1 MKRTF
6 LLIIFFFI
14 LAAANATVTSPVE
27 FLGFTPGDDY
37 QLADYETIISY
48 FKELEQQSDRLL
60 LQELGRTTQGRP
72 LYLAV
77 ISSPKNLHNRKQII
91 ARQAHLARPLGL
103 SAGEAKRLIEQAPVI
118 VSINCSIHPR
128 EIGASQM
135 SMELAYRLLNDRSLE
150 MQMMLNKV
158 VLLLMPGQNPDGL
171 DAIVRGYEKN
181 LRAGRPDDPILQ
193 PDHPYAGH
201 DLNRDW
207 FMLSQKETRLT
218 VEKVYNVWR
227 PHIVFDLHQ
236 MGSTGGR
243 MFLPPYVDP
252 YDPYIDPL
260 LQAGLSELGHAIA
273 MDMIARGL
281 SGIVHNLYFDAFS
294 PSRSYVPYHGGV
306 RVLGEIASA
315 RIATPIQVEKADLQ
329 GEGDFHPL
337 RRSWRQPLPWTGG
350 RWSLSDVVRY
360 GLEASL
366 ALLRHA
372 ASDRKQWVANS
383 FQTLK
388 RQATGSPTPDYY
400 VFPSDQHDVYSLY
413 ELLSLLRTGL
423 VDIFRTTAPLQLAE
437 GTLPPPVYV
446 IPGQQPYAAYARTLL
461 QQTRYEEVAAPGS
474 VPYDVT
480 THYLPGLLG
489 VKMYR
494 FEGDLPDL
502 EYVARL
508 PRPRLTES
516 GPLKGD
522 GLLIDYRGN
531 QAVRAVTRLL
541 KAQAPVFWLRDSV
554 STTSTAVLP
563 AGTLYVDQT
572 SRYYLSDLPLNLF
585 YPARALS
592 LPAWRLR
599 QPSIGLFA
607 VQAEA
612 DEGWIRFVLEEY
624 GFDYTRLSMEMITDP
639 DLAEKYDVILF
650 PDQSPERLCELFL
663 TPAPASG
670 EHGALDRL
678 QAFVQSG
685 GSLVMINRS
694 CTLLVDRWAL
704 AVKNGAQNLKAEEYF
719 VPGSLLRMNV
729 AVDHPGGYGLP
740 DTLSG
745 FVYHSPVFQPLAP
758 WVETV
763 AAYPDSHLVAGGFVR
778 GEKRLASGSAA
789 VHVALGRG
797 RVWLLGLLPEFR
809 AQSHTTYK
817 LLFNALFFSNAE
829 AVEKPE

>member
-6 LLIIFFFI
+6 ILILFFGA
-14 LAAANATVTSPVE
+14 LAAAYATVTSPVQ
-27 FLGFTPGDDY
+27 FLGFTPGDDH

-48 FKELEQQSDRLL
+48 FKELEQESDRLL

-77 ISSPKNLHNRKQII
+77 ISAPQNLRDRKRII
-91 ARQAHLARPLGL
+91 ARQARLARPLGL
-103 SAGEAKRLIEQAPVI
+103 SAGEAKKLIEQAPVI

-135 SMELAYRLLNDRSLE
+135 SMELAYRLLNDRSPE

-158 VLLLMPGQNPDGL
+158 VLLLMPSQNPDGL

-181 LRAGRPDDPILQ
+181 LRAGRPDAPISQ

-236 MGSTGGR
+236 MGSAGGR

-260 LQAGLSELGHAIA
+260 LQAGLSALGHMIA
-273 MDMIARGL
+273 MDMTALGL
-281 SGIVHNLYFDAFS
+281 SGIVHNLYFDSYS
-294 PSRSYVPYHGGV
+294 PARSYIPYHGGV

-315 RIATPIQVEKADLQ
+315 HIATPIQVEETDLH

-350 RWSLSDVVRY
+350 RWSLADIVRY

-372 ASDRKQWVANS
+372 ASDRRLWVANV
-383 FQTLK
+383 FQALK
-388 RQATGSPTPDYY
+388 RQATGDPKPDYY
-400 VFPSDQHDVYSLY
+400 IFPMDQHDMFSLY

-423 VDIFRTTAPLQLAE
+423 VDIYRTTAPLQLAE

-461 QQTRYEEVAAPGS
+461 QQTRYEEVAPPGS
-474 VPYDVT
+474 KPYDVT

-489 VKMYR
+489 VRMYR
-494 FEGDLPDL
+494 FEGPLPDL
-502 EYVARL
+502 EYVSRL

-516 GPLKGD
+516 GPMRGH
-522 GLLIDYRGN
+522 GLLIDYRSN
-531 QAVRAVTRLL
+531 QAIRAVTRLF

-554 STTSTAVLP
+554 STTSADVLP

-572 SRYYLSDLPLNLF
+572 SRYHLNDLPVNLF
-585 YPARALS
+585 YPAQSLS
-592 LPAWRLR
+592 RPAWRLR
-599 QPSIGLFA
+599 PPAIGLFA

-624 GFDYTRLSMEMITDP
+624 GFDYTRLSMEGVCDP
-639 DLAEKYDVILF
+639 ELAEKFDVIVF
-650 PDQSPERLCELFL
+650 PDQSPERLRELFL
-663 TPAPASG
+663 APASATG
-670 EHGALDRL
+670 ERNALDRL

-694 CTLLVDRWAL
+694 CNLLVDRWAL
-704 AVKNGAQNLKAEEYF
+704 AVKNTVQDSKAEEYF

-740 DTLSG
+740 DRIAG
-745 FVYHSPVFQPLAP
+745 FVHRSPVFQPLAP

-763 AAYPDSHLVAGGFVR
+763 ATYPDSHLLAGGFLR
-778 GEKRLASGSAA
+778 GERLMASGCSAA
-789 VHVALGRG
+789 CVALGKG
-797 RVWLLGLLPEFR
+797 RVWLLGFMPQFR
-809 AQSHTTYK
+809 AQSHATYK

-829 AVEKPE
+829 AVERPE

>member
-1 MKRTF
+1 MMRT
-6 LLIIFFFI
+6 LIIFFCT
-14 LAAANATVTSPVE
+14 LTAAYATVTSPSE

-48 FKELEQQSDRLL
+48 FKKLEQESDRLL
-60 LQELGRTTQGRP
+60 LQELGRTTQGRS
-72 LYLAV
+72 LYVAV
-77 ISSPKNLHNRKQII
+77 ISSPQNLHNRRQII
-91 ARQAHLARPLGL
+91 ARQARLARPLGL
-103 SAGEAKRLIEQAPVI
+103 SAGEAKKLIEQAPVI

-135 SMELAYRLLNDRSLE
+135 SMELAYRLLSDRSLE
-150 MQMMLNKV
+150 IQRLLNKV

-181 LRAGRPDDPILQ
+181 LRAGRTDAPISQ

-236 MGSTGGR
+236 MGSNGGR

-260 LQAGLSELGHAIA
+260 LQAGLSALGSAIA
-273 MDMIARGL
+273 MDMTARGL
-281 SGIVHNLYFDAFS
+281 SGIVHNLYFDSFS

-315 RIATPIQVEKADLQ
+315 RIATPIQVDAADLR

-337 RRSWRQPLPWTGG
+337 RRSWRQPLPWSGG
-350 RWSLSDVVRY
+350 RWSLSDIVRY

-372 ASDRKQWVANS
+372 ALDRRQWVVNS
-383 FQTLK
+383 FQALK
-388 RQATGSPTPDYY
+388 RQATGGPTPDYY
-400 VFPSDQHDVYSLY
+400 IFPSDQHDVYSLY

-423 VDIFRTTAPLQLAE
+423 VDIFRTTVPLQLAE

-461 QQTRYEEVAAPGS
+461 QQTHYDELAASGS
-474 VPYDVT
+474 LPYDVT
-480 THYLPGLLG
+480 SHYLPGLLG

-494 FEGDLPDL
+494 FEGYLPDL
-502 EYVARL
+502 EYVARV

-516 GPLKGD
+516 GPMKGD
-522 GLLIDYRGN
+522 GLLIDYRSN
-531 QAVRAVTRLL
+531 QAVRAVTRLF
-541 KAQAPVFWLRDSV
+541 KEQAPVFWLRDSIK
-554 STTSTAVLP
+554 TTSADVLP

-572 SRYYLSDLPLNLF
+572 SRYHISDLSLNLF

-592 LPAWRLR
+592 RPAWRLR
-599 QPSIGLFA
+599 PPGIGLFA
-607 VQAEA
+607 EQAEA

-624 GFDYTRLSMEMITDP
+624 GFDYTRLSMEGICDP
-639 DLAEKYDVILF
+639 ELAEKFDVIVF
-650 PDQSPERLCELFL
+650 PDQSPERLRELLL
-663 TPAPASG
+663 TPAPAAG
-670 EHGALDRL
+670 ARNALDRL
-678 QAFVQSG
+678 QAFVQAG

-694 CTLLVDRWAL
+694 CNLLVERWAL
-704 AVKNGAQNLKAEEYF
+704 AVKNMVQDLKAEEYF

-740 DTLSG
+740 ARLAG
-745 FVYHSPVFQPLAP
+745 FVHHSPVFQSLAP

-763 AAYPDSHLVAGGFVR
+763 AVYPDSHLLISGFLR
-778 GEKRLASGSAA
+778 GESRLASGGAA
-789 VHVALGRG
+789 VHVTMGRG
-797 RVWLLGLLPEFR
+797 RVWLLGLVPQFR
-809 AQSHTTYK
+809 SQSHATYK
-817 LLFNALFFSNAE
+817 LLFNTLFFSNAE

>member
-1 MKRTF
+1 
-6 LLIIFFFI
+6 
-14 LAAANATVTSPVE
+14 
-27 FLGFTPGDDY
+27 
-37 QLADYETIISY
+37 
-48 FKELEQQSDRLL
+48 
-60 LQELGRTTQGRP
+60 
-72 LYLAV
+72 
-77 ISSPKNLHNRKQII
+77 
-91 ARQAHLARPLGL
+91 
-103 SAGEAKRLIEQAPVI
+103 
-118 VSINCSIHPR
+118 
-128 EIGASQM
+128 
-135 SMELAYRLLNDRSLE
+135 
-150 MQMMLNKV
+150 
-158 VLLLMPGQNPDGL
+158 
-171 DAIVRGYEKN
+171 
-181 LRAGRPDDPILQ
+181 
-193 PDHPYAGH
+193 
-201 DLNRDW
+201 
-207 FMLSQKETRLT
+207 
-218 VEKVYNVWR
+218 
-227 PHIVFDLHQ
+227 
-236 MGSTGGR
+236 
-243 MFLPPYVDP
+243 
-252 YDPYIDPL
+252 
-260 LQAGLSELGHAIA
+260 
-273 MDMIARGL
+273 MDMTARGL
-281 SGIVHNLYFDAFS
+281 SGIVHNLYFDSFS
-294 PSRSYVPYHGGV
+294 PSRSYTPYHGGV

-315 RIATPIQVEKADLQ
+315 RIATPIQVEEKDLQ

-350 RWSLSDVVRY
+350 RWSLADVVRY

-372 ASDRKQWVANS
+372 ATDRKQWVANS
-383 FQTLK
+383 FQALK

-400 VFPSDQHDVYSLY
+400 IFPSDQHDVYSLY

-423 VDIFRTTAPLQLAE
+423 VEIFRTTAPLQLAE

-461 QQTRYEEVAAPGS
+461 QQSRYEEAAAPGS
-474 VPYDVT
+474 IPYDVT

-489 VKMYR
+489 VRMYR
-494 FEGDLPDL
+494 FEGRLPDL

-531 QAVRAVTRLL
+531 QAVKAVTRLL

-554 STTSTAVLP
+554 RTTSADVLP

-572 SRYYLSDLPLNLF
+572 SRYDLSDLPLNLF

-592 LPAWRLR
+592 TPAWRLR
-599 QPSIGLFA
+599 PPSIGLFA

-624 GFDYTRLSMEMITDP
+624 GFDYTRLSMEMISDP
-639 DLAEKYDVILF
+639 ELAEKYDVIVF
-650 PDQSPERLCELFL
+650 PDQSPERLRELLL
-663 TPAPASG
+663 TPAPATG
-670 EHGALDRL
+670 ERSALDRL

-704 AVKNGAQNLKAEEYF
+704 AVKNTVQDSKADEYF

-740 DTLSG
+740 ARLAG
-745 FVYHSPVFQPLAP
+745 FVHRSPVFQPLAP

-763 AAYPDSHLVAGGFVR
+763 ASYPDSHLVVGGFVR
-778 GEKRLASGSAA
+778 GEKRLASGCAA

-797 RVWLLGLLPEFR
+797 RVWLLGLLPQFR
-809 AQSHTTYK
+809 AQSHATYK

>member
-6 LLIIFFFI
+6 ILIIFFST
-14 LAAANATVTSPVE
+14 LVAAYATVTSPAE

-48 FKELEQQSDRLL
+48 FKELEQESDCLL

-77 ISSPKNLHNRKQII
+77 ISSPQNLQNRKQII
-91 ARQAHLARPLGL
+91 ARQARLARPLGL
-103 SAGEAKRLIEQAPVI
+103 SAGEAKKLIEQAPVI

-128 EIGASQM
+128 EVGASQM
-135 SMELAYRLLNDRSLE
+135 SMELAFRLLNDRSPE

-171 DAIVRGYEKN
+171 DAVVRGYEKN
-181 LRAGRPDDPILQ
+181 LRAGRPDAPISQ

-236 MGSTGGR
+236 MGSNGGR

-260 LQAGLSELGHAIA
+260 LQAGSSALGHSIA
-273 MDMIARGL
+273 VDMTARGL
-281 SGIVHNLYFDAFS
+281 SGIVHNLYFDSFS
-294 PSRSYVPYHGGV
+294 PSRSYIPYHGGI

-315 RIATPIQVEKADLQ
+315 RIATPVQVEATNLH
-329 GEGDFHPL
+329 GEGDFDPL
-337 RRSWRQPLPWTGG
+337 RRSWRQPLPWSGG
-350 RWSLSDVVRY
+350 RWSLSDIVRY

-372 ASDRKQWVANS
+372 ASDRRQWVANS
-383 FQTLK
+383 FQALK

-400 VFPSDQHDVYSLY
+400 IFPSEQHDVYCLY

-437 GTLPPPVYV
+437 GTLPPPVFV

-461 QQTRYEEVAAPGS
+461 QQTRYEEVAALGS

-489 VKMYR
+489 VRMYR
-494 FEGDLPDL
+494 YEGPLPDL

-516 GPLKGD
+516 GPVKGD
-522 GLLIDYRGN
+522 GLLIDYRSN

-554 STTSTAVLP
+554 RTTSANVLP

-572 SRYYLSDLPLNLF
+572 SRYPLNDLPLNLF

-592 LPAWRLR
+592 QPAWRLR
-599 QPSIGLFA
+599 PPAIGLFA

-624 GFDYTRLSMEMITDP
+624 GFDYTRLSMEGICDP
-639 DLAEKYDVILF
+639 ELVEKYNVIVF
-650 PDQSPERLCELFL
+650 PDQSPQRLRELFL
-663 TPAPASG
+663 TPAATNG
-670 EHGALDRL
+670 ERNALDRL
-678 QAFVQSG
+678 QAFVQAG

-694 CTLLVDRWAL
+694 SNLLVERWAL
-704 AVKNGAQNLKAEEYF
+704 AVKNVVQDLKAEEYF

-740 DTLSG
+740 DRLAG
-745 FVYHSPVFQPLAP
+745 FVYRSPVFQPLAP

-763 AAYPDSHLVAGGFVR
+763 ATYPDSHIVAGGFLR
-778 GEKRLASGSAA
+778 GERRMTSGCAA
-789 VHVALGRG
+789 VLVTVGRG
-797 RVWLLGLLPEFR
+797 RVWLLGLLPQFR
-809 AQSHTTYK
+809 AQSHATYK
-817 LLFNALFFSNAE
+817 LLFNALFLSNAE
-829 AVEKPE
+829 SVEKPE